1 MQVGRHRLDTV
12 FVLALL
18 PILGACSVRSRASQ
32 LYPEYVQYA
41 GRRVQSVK
49 FLNPTPFKADS
60 LITVVKTQPTR
71 CNLLGL
77 PLCVPFTR
85 VGQKVSRFNLQ
96 QMQEDVVRLQT
107 FYRVSGYFGTTVVPK
122 VTEHGDNVD
131 VAFTIERGDPVA
143 LDSLTVTGTE
153 GILNPDSLVR
163 ALPLDTGRI
172 FHLGLFNASADTVLR
187 ALQTRGYAYSQV
199 LRNYSVDTLSNRAV
213 ASLAAVPGPRAVV
226 DSIIVKGANKLG
238 RRAALRQLTFRDGSV
253 LQTSKLLESQRNLYS
268 LDLVQLASV
277 TIAPDSLDV
286 TPNDSS
292 RATVL
297 VTIAETKVNQ
307 VDAAVGFGTVECG
320 RLEGQYI
327 NRSFF
332 GGARRFA
339 LTGSVSKIG
348 LGGATGVGFGESL
361 CRAFAQDS
369 FENTLD
375 YRLSADFTQPYFLS
389 PLNHLTLH
397 AYKERQSEPSVFQRE
412 AEGGQVLL
420 TRRLTTRTLLNAG
433 LNIEHGRTIAN
444 AVVFCAA
451 FQVCVS
457 EEVDELSKARFI
469 NTASA
474 NLVRDRT
481 DFTLDPTTGNVV
493 RGGMT
498 WAADWLASDVTFLR
512 WNLEGAAYR
521 EVQQGWVLAAAL
533 RLGGFFQ
540 TATLSPGPNFLPPE
554 QRFYAGGANTVRG
567 YARNQLGSV
576 VYVTDSAPL
585 DTITGE
591 REPEGTPQPNPIGGT
606 SLAIGNLE
614 LRFPSPYMPRRFRLA
629 VFVDGGTVGTGNFWD
644 LDSFRFT
651 PGVGLRIQTPVG
663 PARLD
668 AAYLPY
674 GPTIGP
680 LYVSEDGALV
690 RIRDDFRPDQ
700 GNFFSRFRLHVAIG
714 QPF

>member
-1 MQVGRHRLDTV
+1 VQTV
-12 FVLALL
+12 RF
-18 PILGACSVRSRASQ
+18 I
-32 LYPEYVQYA
+32 
-41 GRRVQSVK
+41 
-49 FLNPTPFKADS
+49 NPAPFKADS

-96 QMQEDVVRLQT
+96 QMNEDVARLQT

-122 VTEHGDNVD
+122 VTEKGDNVE
-131 VAFTIERGDPVA
+131 VAFTIEAGDPVQ
-143 LDSLTVTGTE
+143 LDSFTVAGTE
-153 GILNPDSLVR
+153 GIMNPDSLVR

-187 ALQTRGYAYSQV
+187 ALQTRGHAYAQV

-213 ASLAAVPGPRAVV
+213 ASLTAVPGPRVVV
-226 DSIIVKGANKLG
+226 DSIIVNGARNLG
-238 RRAALRQLTFRDGSV
+238 RSAALRQLTFRKGSM
-253 LQTSKLLESQRNLYS
+253 LQASKLLESQRNLYS
-268 LDLVQLASV
+268 LDLIQLASV
-277 TIAPDSLDV
+277 TMAPESLDV
-286 TPNDSS
+286 TPKDSS

-307 VDAAVGFGTVECG
+307 VDAAVGFGTVECM
-320 RLEGQYI
+320 RTEAQYI
-327 NRSFF
+327 NRSFM
-332 GGARRFA
+332 GGARRLA

-348 LGGATGVGFGESL
+348 LGGATGIGVGQSL

-397 AYKERQSEPSVFQRE
+397 AYKERVSEPSVFQRE

-457 EEVDELSKARFI
+457 EEVDSLSRFRFI

-481 DFTLDPTTGNVV
+481 DFPLDPTTGNVFRSGV
-493 RGGMT
+493 T

-512 WNLEGAAYR
+512 WNVDGAAYR
-521 EVQQGWVLAAAL
+521 ELQPGWVLAASL

-540 TATLSPGPNFLPPE
+540 TATLTPGRNFLPPE

-576 VYVTDSAPL
+576 VYVTDEVETDSL
-585 DTITGE
+585 TGE
-591 REPEGTPQPNPIGGT
+591 RVPVGTPQPNPIGGT
-606 SLAIGNLE
+606 SLVIGNLE

-629 VFVDGGTVGTGNFWD
+629 VFVDGGTIGTGNFWD
-644 LDSFRFT
+644 LDNFRFT
-651 PGVGLRIQTPVG
+651 PGAGLRIQTPVG

-674 GPTIGP
+674 GPQIGP
-680 LYVSEDGALV
+680 LFVTEDGALV
-690 RIRDDFRPDQ
+690 RVTDDFRPEQ

-714 QPF
+714 QAF